1 MMTSSKSSDRYFPL
15 RLLALFLSAGLACT
29 KNTPMAIDADNL
41 PNTPHDRMRDYLE
54 IVDSVNGRPI
64 RDGKRLFLSR
74 AGGEVRHLF
83 VQEPDGSTRQLTR
96 GNDAVDDY
104 AVSPDGTKV
113 LYLTSQG
120 GNEQYDIHLLTIA
133 DGATRPLLADPA
145 VKTENAVWIDDN
157 SFLYLSNDVNKRDF
171 YLYLYAISTGT
182 RKLLIEK
189 KGMQVISDALGTDR
203 ILFHTVL
210 SNSSTVPYLVEKGN
224 ARKVKG
230 VQEDRLYQA
239 IGFLRDGTMLFI
251 TDEGSDLAYLQ
262 IRDRGGKRHTLY
274 NGAWPVEQALIDKDA
289 RDRAVFCTNEEGW
302 SVCRLWHRG
311 GMRELETGRGI
322 VSLTVFAGGRLWYT
336 LSRPDAIPRP
346 FVLDVTGGT
355 PEPFGI
361 TDAHGVDIAAFVA
374 PETRRAVSFDGL
386 SVPYLLFLP
395 KGMTPP
401 YRTIMHYHGGPEGQ
415 ARAGFN
421 PIFQYYLKKGFAIA
435 APNVR
440 GSTGY
445 GRRYSELDNYK
456 LRMDAVKDAGAV
468 MNHLVEQGVSFPDRF
483 IAMGGSY
490 GGFMTVASMAQFPGR
505 YRCGVN
511 VVGVVDFVNFLQNT
525 RSYRKALR
533 EAEYGPI
540 EDEEFLRSIS
550 PTTMAD
556 RIKGKLLIAHGAN
569 DPRVPVSDAYLL
581 AEKLTAAGNRPDM
594 LIFDDEGHGFRKK
607 KNRIEFNERAAS
619 FINSCIPLQ

>member
-1 MMTSSKSSDRYFPL
+1 MMTSSKSSDRYLPL
-15 RLLALFLSAGLACT
+15 RLLALCLAAGLACT
-29 KNTPMAIDADNL
+29 RNAPTTVDTDTIPKIPT
-41 PNTPHDRMRDYLE
+41 DRIRDYLE
-54 IVDSVNGRPI
+54 IVDSIGGRPL
-64 RDGKRLFLSR
+64 RDGKKLFLSR
-74 AGGEVRHLF
+74 ADGEVRHLF
-83 VQEPDGSTRQLTR
+83 VQEPDGATRQLTR
-96 GNDAVDDY
+96 GPDAVDDY
-104 AVSPDGTKV
+104 AVSPDGAKV

-120 GNEQYDIHLLTIA
+120 GNEQYDIHLLTVA

-145 VKTENAVWIDDN
+145 VKTENAVWIDDT
-157 SFLYLSNDVNKRDF
+157 SFLYLSNEVNKRDF
-171 YLYLYAISTGT
+171 YLYLYDLSTGT
-182 RKLLIEK
+182 HRLLVEK
-189 KGMQVISDALGTDR
+189 KGVQIISDALSADR

-210 SNSSTVPYLVEKGN
+210 SNASTVPYLVEKGN
-224 ARKVKG
+224 ARKLKG
-230 VQEDRLYQA
+230 VQEDRLYRT
-239 IGFLRDGTMLFI
+239 IGFLRDGTMLII
-251 TDEGSDLAYLQ
+251 TDEGSDIEYLQ
-262 IRDRGGKRHTLY
+262 IRDRGGKRSTLHA
-274 NGAWPVEQALIDKDA
+274 GAWPVEQALIEKNG
-289 RDRAVFCTNEEGW
+289 RDRVVFCTNEEGW

-311 GMRELETGRGI
+311 VIRELETGRGI
-322 VSLTVFAGGRLWYT
+322 VSLTGFSDGRLWYT

-346 FVLDVTGGT
+346 FVLDVAGST

-361 TDAHGVDIAAFVA
+361 TDARGVDIAAFVA
-374 PETRRAVSFDGL
+374 PETHRAVSFDGL

-395 KGMTPP
+395 KGVTPP
-401 YRTIMHYHGGPEGQ
+401 YRTITHYHGGPEGQ

-421 PIFQYYLKKGFAIA
+421 PTFQYYLKKGFAIA

-445 GRRYSELDNYK
+445 GRRYAELDNHK
-456 LRMDAVKDAGAV
+456 LRMDAIRDAGAV
-468 MNHLVEQGVSFPDRF
+468 MNDLVAQGVSFPDRF

-490 GGFMTVASMAQFPGR
+490 GGFMTVASMAQFTDR

-511 VVGVVDFVNFLQNT
+511 VVGVVDFINFLKNT

-569 DPRVPVSDAYLL
+569 DPRVPVSDAYIL
-581 AEKLTAAGNRPDM
+581 AEKLTAAGNKPDM

-619 FINSCIPLQ
+619 FINACAPLQ